1 MTIRLT
7 YGTRQRFRYRH
18 RDITI
23 RGQVDGLDPAGARGG
38 VSPERRR

>member
-7 YGTRQRFRYRH
+7 YGTRQRFRHRH

-23 RGQVDGLDPAGARGG
+23 RGQVDGLNPP
-38 VSPERRR
+38 VRRRRIA

>member
-23 RGQVDGLDPAGARGG
+23 RGQVDPAGARGG